1 MPIIIPHS
9 SFITPHSKDTPVS
22 SKILLLEDDKLF
34 NETLQ
39 DFLEEEGFTLDTV
52 LDPYS
57 ALDLTYE
64 NNYDLYLFDVNL
76 PYETGFSLLKKLR
89 DAGDMTPT
97 IFITSRD
104 DKASLTQGFTQ
115 GGDDYITKPVDLDE
129 LLLRI
134 NAGLRRQTRSHV
146 VQLGEYRFDILSKK
160 LAKDEKAVEL
170 TQKASELLLVLLEAQ
185 GNVVPSEQIKER
197 LWSSAEEASDGSL
210 RVYVTQL
217 KKYFPTQISNI
228 RGVGYQLV
236 FS

>member
-1 MPIIIPHS
+1 MS
-9 SFITPHSKDTPVS
+9 V
-22 SKILLLEDDKLF
+22 KILLLEDDKLF

-39 DFLEEEGFTLDTV
+39 DFLEEEGFILDTV

-64 NNYDLYLFDVNL
+64 NKYDLYLFDVNL
-76 PYETGFSLLKKLR
+76 PYENGFELLGKLR
-89 DAGDMTPT
+89 SAGDMTPT

-104 DKASLTQGFTQ
+104 DKASLKQGFTQ

-134 NAGLRRQTRSHV
+134 NAILRRQTRSHIV
-146 VQLGEYRFDILSKK
+146 HLGAYTFDILSKR
-160 LAKDEKAVEL
+160 LYEEDRVLEI
-170 TQKASELLLVLLEAQ
+170 TQKASELLLVLLEGQ
-185 GNVVPSEQIKER
+185 GNIVPLVQIKER

-217 KKYFPTQISNI
+217 KKYFPTQIQNI
-228 RGVGYQLV
+228 RGVGYQMSLT
-236 FS
+236 

>member
-1 MPIIIPHS
+1 MS
-9 SFITPHSKDTPVS
+9 A
-22 SKILLLEDDKLF
+22 KILLLEDDKLF

-39 DFLEEEGFTLDTV
+39 DFLEEEGFILDTV

-76 PYETGFSLLKKLR
+76 PYENGFELLEKLR
-89 DAGDMTPT
+89 HAGDMTPT

-104 DKASLTQGFTQ
+104 DKDSLKEGFTQ

-134 NAGLRRQTRSHV
+134 DAVLRRQTRSQF
-146 VQLGEYRFDILSKK
+146 VQIGTFKFDVMTKSLYENDKV
-160 LAKDEKAVEL
+160 LEL

-185 GNVVPSEQIKER
+185 GNVVLAEQIKER
-197 LWSSAEEASDGSL
+197 LWSSAQEASDGAL
-210 RVYVTQL
+210 RVYVAQL
-217 KKYFPTQISNI
+217 KKYFPKRIDNV
-228 RGVGYQLV
+228 RGVGYKMSLDA
-236 FS
+236 

>member
-1 MPIIIPHS
+1 MS
-9 SFITPHSKDTPVS
+9 A
-22 SKILLLEDDKLF
+22 KILLLEDDKLF

-39 DFLEEEGFTLDTV
+39 DFLEEEGFTLHAV

-76 PYETGFSLLKKLR
+76 PYENGFELLEKLR
-89 DAGDMTPT
+89 HAGDMTPT

-104 DKASLTQGFTQ
+104 DKDSLKEGFTQ

-134 NAGLRRQTRSHV
+134 NALLRRQTRSQF
-146 VQLGEYRFDILSKK
+146 VQIGTFRFDVMTKSLYKN
-160 LAKDEKAVEL
+160 DKALEL

-185 GNVVPSEQIKER
+185 GSVVSTEQIKER
-197 LWSSAEEASDGSL
+197 LWSSAEEASDGAL

-217 KKYFPTQISNI
+217 KKYFPKCIDNV
-228 RGVGYQLV
+228 RGVGYKMSLDA
-236 FS
+236 

>member
-1 MPIIIPHS
+1 LV
-9 SFITPHSKDTPVS
+9 T
-22 SKILLLEDDKLF
+22 KILLLEDDKLF

-39 DFLEEEGFTLDTV
+39 DFLEEEGFLLHAV

-76 PYETGFSLLKKLR
+76 PYENGFELLEKLR
-89 DAGDMTPT
+89 HAGDMTPT

-104 DKASLTQGFTQ
+104 DKDSLKEGFTQ

-134 NAGLRRQTRSHV
+134 NAVLRRQTRS
-146 VQLGEYRFDILSKK
+146 QIIQIGKFRFDVLTKH
-160 LAKDEKAVEL
+160 LYEEDEAVAL

-185 GNVVPSEQIKER
+185 GSVVPTEQIKER
-197 LWSSAEEASDGSL
+197 LWSSAEEASDGAL

-217 KKYFPTQISNI
+217 KKYFPTQIDNL
-228 RGVGYQLV
+228 RGVGYKMKV
-236 FS
+236 S